1 VSASK
6 RIKKLEDQM
15 ETVESAKTTKR
26 FKGNVPKHEE
36 IIDLLD
42 DE

>member
-1 VSASK
+1 M
-6 RIKKLEDQM
+6 KLEDQM

-36 IIDLLD
+36 IINLLD